1 MSKREPPGGVA
12 ARAYRPGQL
21 GVLRPHSVE
30 VPRGGARC
38 RRGIG
43 LPIAV
48 GVARTKF
55 LAEVASG
62 VAKPDGLL
70 VVPTDGELAFLHPLP
85 VEALWGGGR

>member
-1 MSKREPPGGVA
+1 MSRPGASRRGPIARVNWGSYVLTASKCRGA
-12 ARAYRPGQL
+12 AR
-21 GVLRPHSVE
+21 
-30 VPRGGARC
+30 RC

-43 LPIAV
+43 LPFTV